1 MGSVSVP
8 ARRQRLRGDRQ
19 LFSTTDDT
27 AMVNQLKATH
37 SPDGRDIDVKPL
49 LHIIEDIFSRAAPS
63 IPGHVQAAHAQME
76 ALDDKAFLAGYGDM
90 IELLAYTINKITCEI
105 SCKCSGSADAHA
117 ITMAIFHMVSSY
129 LWDAKV
135 TLALAA
141 FAVYYGEIWLVAQLY
156 PSNSLAKSVAVLKQI
171 PEIVERAESL
181 KPKYEAIGNLIRAM
195 TNVTKCIVEFKEL
208 PPQYID
214 ADAPVYETAN
224 ALIPTASYWIIRS
237 IVACASQIIGLL
249 SMSYESV
256 STTTEAWEMSS
267 LAHKVNNIYEHLRKQ
282 LDLCYQHIDEKKHIE
297 AYRTLLV
304 LFETTQLDN
313 MKILRALFSTKD
325 DQLPL
330 LEGSSKKRVGIDAL
344 RRKNV
349 LLLITDLDI
358 SEEELSI
365 LEQMYQ
371 ESRDS
376 RQHPGRLESHY
387 EVVWVPVVDR
397 THPWTEQ
404 KQKQFENNQKMMLW
418 YTLYHP
424 SVLDPAVIRY
434 IKEVWRFEKK
444 PKLVVLDPQGRVVNP
459 NAFYM
464 MWIWG
469 SMAFPFTSAR
479 EEALWR
485 EESWRVELLADAI
498 EPLMFQWMQE
508 GKCICLYGGED
519 MDWISKFTATAR
531 AVAEAAQV
539 PLEMLYVGKSNLKE
553 KVRKI
558 NATITAQ
565 NLSHVL
571 PDVTLVWYFWVRLE
585 SMWHSKM
592 QHGKSI
598 EKDPILQEIVT
609 MLSFDASDPGWAM
622 ISLGPDMAK
631 AKGDMF
637 LACLN
642 DFNVWKGDIEQK
654 GFVQAINDYLQKLQ
668 TPHHCNRLILPGTT
682 GSIPDKVVCAECGRA
697 MEKYIMY
704 RCCTD

>member
-1 MGSVSVP
+1 MGSVTVP
-8 ARRQRLRGDRQ
+8 ERKQRLKGDRQ
-19 LFSTTDDT
+19 LFATTDDA

-37 SPDGRDIDVKPL
+37 SHDGRDIDVKPL
-49 LHIIEDIFSRAAPS
+49 MHIIEDIFSHAAPS

-141 FAVYYGEIWLVAQLY
+141 FAVYYGEFRLVAQLY

-171 PEIVERAESL
+171 PVIVERAESL

-208 PPQYID
+208 PPRYID
-214 ADAPVYETAN
+214 DPDAPVYETAN

-237 IVACASQIIGLL
+237 IVACASQIMGLL

-256 STTTEAWEMSS
+256 STTTEAWELSS

-282 LDLCYQHIDEKKHIE
+282 LDLCDQHIDEKKHIE
-297 AYRTLLV
+297 AYRTLFV

-330 LEGSSKKRVGIDAL
+330 LEGSSKKRVSIDAL

-349 LLLITDLDI
+349 LLWITDLDI

-365 LEQMYQ
+365 LEQIYQ
-371 ESRDS
+371 ES

-397 THPWTEQ
+397 THPWTEP
-404 KQKQFENNQKMMLW
+404 KQKQFENIQKMMVW

-434 IKEVWRFEKK
+434 IKEVWRFEEKT
-444 PKLVVLDPQGRVVNP
+444 KLVVMDPQGRVVNP
-459 NAFYM
+459 NALYM
-464 MWIWG
+464 IWIWG

-485 EESWRVELLADAI
+485 EESWRLELLADSI
-498 EPLMFQWMQE
+498 EPSMFDWMQE
-508 GKCICLYGGED
+508 GRCICLYGGED
-519 MDWISKFTATAR
+519 MEWISKFTATAR
-531 AVAEAAQV
+531 AVAWKAQV
-539 PLEMLYVGKSNLKE
+539 ELEMLYVGKSKIKE

-558 NATITAQ
+558 SATITAQ

-592 QHGKSI
+592 QHGKSVD
-598 EKDPILQEIVT
+598 KDPILQEIVT
-609 MLSFDASDPGWAM
+609 MLNFDASDPGWAV
-622 ISLGPDMAK
+622 ISLGPNMAK
-631 AKGDMF
+631 AKGDML

-642 DFNVWKGDIEQK
+642 DFDVWNEVVLEK

-668 TPHHCNRLILPGTT
+668 TPHHCNRLILSGTT

-697 MEKYIMY
+697 MEKYNVY

>member
-1 MGSVSVP
+1 MASVTVP
-8 ARRQRLRGDRQ
+8 PRRRQRGDRHM
-19 LFSTTDDT
+19 FSTSDDT
-27 AMVNQLKATH
+27 AMVSQLKATH

-49 LHIIEDIFSRAAPS
+49 LHIIEDVFSRAQPNIPAP
-63 IPGHVQAAHAQME
+63 VQGAQAQME
-76 ALDDKAFLAGYGDM
+76 ALDDKAFIAGYGDM

-105 SCKCSGSADAHA
+105 SCKCSSSADAHTT
-117 ITMAIFHMVSSY
+117 TMAIFNMVSSY

-135 TLALAA
+135 ALALAA
-141 FAVYYGEIWLVAQLY
+141 FAVYYGEFWLVAQLY

-171 PEIVERAESL
+171 PEIVERADSL

-195 TNVTKCIVEFKEL
+195 INVTKCIVEFKEL
-208 PPQYID
+208 PPQYISP
-214 ADAPVYETAN
+214 DAPVYETAN

-237 IVACASQIIGLL
+237 IVACASQIMGLL

-256 STTTEAWEMSS
+256 STTTEAWELSS

-282 LDLCYQHIDEKKHIE
+282 LDLCYQYIDEKRHVE
-297 AYRTLLV
+297 AYRVLCH
-304 LFETTQLDN
+304 LFEIPHLDN
-313 MKILRALFSTKD
+313 MKIIRALIYLKD

-330 LEGSSKKRVGIDAL
+330 LEGSSKKRVGTDVL

-349 LLLITDLDI
+349 LLLISDLDI
-358 SEEELSI
+358 SQDELSI
-365 LEQMYQ
+365 LDQMYV
-371 ESRDS
+371 ES
-376 RQHPGRLESHY
+376 RQHPGRLESQY
-387 EVVWVPVVDR
+387 EIVWLPVVDR
-397 THPWTEQ
+397 STTWTEQ
-404 KQKQFENNQKMMLW
+404 KQQHFEEIQKMMPW
-418 YTLYHP
+418 YSIYHP
-424 SVLDPAVIRY
+424 SLLDPAVTRY
-434 IKEVWRFEKK
+434 IKEVWHFDKK

-459 NAFYM
+459 NALYM

-479 EEALWR
+479 EESLWR
-485 EESWRVELLADAI
+485 EESWRLELLADAI

-519 MDWISKFTATAR
+519 MEWIQKFTATAR
-531 AVAEAAQV
+531 AVAQAAQV

-558 NATITAQ
+558 NAAILDQ
-565 NLSHVL
+565 DLSHVL

-592 QHGKSI
+592 QHGKMV
-598 EKDPILQEIVT
+598 EKDPIMQEIVT
-609 MLSFDASDPGWAM
+609 MMSFDASEQGWAV

-631 AKGDMF
+631 AKGEMI
-637 LACLN
+637 LNCLN
-642 DFNVWKGDIEQK
+642 EFNVWKADIGVK
-654 GFVQAINDYLQKLQ
+654 GFVQAINDHLLRLQ

-682 GSIPDKVVCAECGRA
+682 GSIPDQVVCAECGRA
-697 MEKYIMY
+697 MEKFIMY

>member
-1 MGSVSVP
+1 MAGANVP
-8 ARRQRLRGDRQ
+8 GRRQRLRGDRH
-19 LFSTTDDT
+19 LFSTSDD
-27 AMVNQLKATH
+27 ASMLNQLKTTH

-49 LHIIEDIFSRAAPS
+49 LHIIEDIFSRAAPNT
-63 IPGHVQAAHAQME
+63 PGPVQGAHAQME
-76 ALDDKAFLAGYGDM
+76 AIDDRAFLAGYGEM

-105 SCKCSGSADAHA
+105 SCKCSGSTDAHA
-117 ITMAIFHMVSSY
+117 ITMAVFNMVSSY

-135 TLALAA
+135 ALALAA
-141 FAVYYGEIWLVAQLY
+141 FAVYYGEFWLVAQLY
-156 PSNSLAKSVAVLKQI
+156 PANALAKSVAVLKQI
-171 PEIVERAESL
+171 PEIVERADSL

-195 TNVTKCIVEFKEL
+195 TNVTRCIVEFKEL
-208 PPQYID
+208 PAQYI
-214 ADAPVYETAN
+214 APDAPVYETAN

-237 IVACASQIIGLL
+237 IVACASQVVGLL

-256 STTTEAWEMSS
+256 STTTEAWELSS

-297 AYRTLLV
+297 AYRMLV
-304 LFETTQLDN
+304 LLFETSHLDN
-313 MKILRALFSTKD
+313 MKVLRALISSKED
-325 DQLPL
+325 LLPL
-330 LEGSSKKRVGIDAL
+330 LEGSSKKRVGIDVL

-349 LLLITDLDI
+349 LLLISDLDI
-358 SEEELSI
+358 TNEEI
-365 LEQMYQ
+365 LILDQMYQ
-371 ESRDS
+371 ESK
-376 RQHPGRLESHY
+376 QHPGRLESHY
-387 EVVWVPVVDR
+387 EIVWIPVVDR

-404 KQKQFENNQKMMLW
+404 SQHQFEEVQKMMLW
-418 YTLYHP
+418 YSLYHP
-424 SVLDPAVIRY
+424 SLLDPAVFKY
-434 IKEVWRFEKK
+434 IKEVWHFDKK

-459 NAFYM
+459 NALHM

-479 EEALWR
+479 EEALWK
-485 EESWRVELLADAI
+485 EESWRLELLADAI

-519 MDWISKFTATAR
+519 MEWISKFTATAR
-531 AVAEAAQV
+531 AVSDAAQV

-558 NATITAQ
+558 SAAITAQ

-592 QHGKSI
+592 QHEKSAD
-598 EKDPILQEIVT
+598 KDPIMQEIVT

-622 ISLGPDMAK
+622 FSLGPDMAK
-631 AKGDMF
+631 AKGDML

-642 DFNVWKGDIEQK
+642 DFNVWKGDIVEK
-654 GFVQAINDYLQKLQ
+654 GFVQAITDYLQKLQ

-697 MEKYIMY
+697 MEKFIMY